1 MRYFLFPILILSLL
15 SFSLNTLGEIRAN
28 YTKAVSE
35 KELCKRMI
43 SELESSK
50 SISAIELGYLGG
62 LQCVWA
68 NHVISPITKLSSF
81 NSGKKN
87 IEKAIEMDPQN
98 AELRFIRLSIQK
110 NIPSFLNYHSNLKE
124 DEYWIRKNLDQVK
137 SSIVKKN
144 IQILLNQ

>member
-1 MRYFLFPILILSLL
+1 M
-15 SFSLNTLGEIRAN
+15 E
-28 YTKAVSE
+28 
-35 KELCKRMI
+35 
-43 SELESSK
+43 
-50 SISAIELGYLGG
+50 
-62 LQCVWA
+62 
-68 NHVISPITKLSSF
+68 
-81 NSGKKN
+81 N